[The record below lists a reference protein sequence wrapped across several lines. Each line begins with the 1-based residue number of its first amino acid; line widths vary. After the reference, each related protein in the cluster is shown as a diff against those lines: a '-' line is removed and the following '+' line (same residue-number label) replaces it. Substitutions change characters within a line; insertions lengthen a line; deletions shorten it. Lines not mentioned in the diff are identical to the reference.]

1 MKELNELAKN
11 VHDRLEY
18 IEFMLRFRGWFSR
31 ADLTERFRLGEAA
44 ATRDIRLYKD
54 YAENNM
60 TLEPS
65 TKKYVLNESSFS
77 PLFDMRPQTALSKLR
92 TSKICEAL
100 GMAESDGVLCPP
112 RLTLPDVSII
122 SNITRAISSESEL
135 VIKYWSIKN
144 GASDKTLIPH
154 ALYDNG
160 VHWYM
165 RAFDLKHN
173 AFRDYALTRVEAAQ
187 VGFQNSNANAA
198 VSKDHQWNRMV
209 NLELIPHP
217 NRKNVKHS
225 ETVEHDFNMTD
236 GFFSVRVRAVV
247 AGYWLHHWSI
257 DCTEDHSLEG
267 YEYQLWL
274 RNHNTLYDVNSRKI
288 APGLSDYHKKNQ
300 TNL

>member
-1 MKELNELAKN
+1 MKELSELAKN

-54 YAENNM
+54 YAEDNM

-65 TKKYVLNESSFS
+65 TKRYVLNESSFS
-77 PLFDMRPQTALSKLR
+77 PLFDMRAQTALSKLR

-112 RLTLPDVSII
+112 RLTLPDVNII
-122 SNITRAISSESEL
+122 SNITRAISSGSTL
-135 VIKYWSIKN
+135 NTAYWSIKN

-154 ALYDNG
+154 ALFDNG

-165 RAFDLKHN
+165 RAFDPRHN
-173 AFRDYALTRVEAAQ
+173 EFRSYALTRIEDAKVAT
-187 VGFQNSNANAA
+187 QNTDINAA
-198 VSKDHQWNRMV
+198 TSKDHQWNRMV
-209 NLELIPHP
+209 NLELAPHP
-217 NRKNVKHS
+217 NRKNVAS
-225 ETVEHDFNMTD
+225 PETVEHDFNMD
-236 GFFSVRVRAVV
+236 EGFFSVSVRAVV
-247 AGYWLHHWSI
+247 AGYWLHHWSV

-274 RNHNTLYDVNSRKI
+274 KNHNTLYDVDSRKI
-288 APGLSDYHKKNQ
+288 APGLSDYN
-300 TNL
+300 NND

>member
-1 MKELNELAKN
+1 MKELSELAKN

-31 ADLTERFRLGEAA
+31 ADLTERFKLGEAA

-60 TLEPS
+60 LLEAS
-65 TKKYVLNESSFS
+65 SKKYVLNESSFS
-77 PLFDMRPQTALSKLR
+77 PLFDMRAQTALSKLR
-92 TSKICEAL
+92 TSNICEAL
-100 GMAESDGVLCPP
+100 GMDEFDGVLCPP
-112 RLTLPDVSII
+112 RLTLPHVNII
-122 SNITRAISSESEL
+122 SNITRAISSQSEL
-135 VIKYWSIKN
+135 VTKYWSIRN
-144 GASDKTLIPH
+144 GVSDKTLIPH

-165 RAFDLKHN
+165 RAFDPKHD
-173 AFRDYALTRVEAAQ
+173 AFRDYALTRIEEAK
-187 VGFQNSNANAA
+187 VGSPNLNVNAT

-217 NRKNVKHS
+217 NRKNVAHP
-225 ETVEHDFNMTD
+225 ETVERDFNMVA
-236 GFFSVRVRAVV
+236 GVFNVRVRAVV

-257 DCTEDHSLEG
+257 DCTEDHSLKG

-288 APGLSDYHKKNQ
+288 APGLSDYHKKD
-300 TNL
+300 

>member
-54 YAENNM
+54 YSEDNM

-65 TKKYVLNESSFS
+65 TKRYVLNESSFS
-77 PLFDMRPQTALSKLR
+77 PLFDMRAQTALSKLR

-112 RLTLPDVSII
+112 RLTLPDVSVI
-122 SNITRAISSESEL
+122 SNITRAISSGSTL
-135 VIKYWSIKN
+135 ITAYWSIKN
-144 GASDKTLIPH
+144 GASDKILSPH
-154 ALYDNG
+154 ALFDNG

-165 RAFDLKHN
+165 RAFDPRHN
-173 AFRDYALTRVEAAQ
+173 EFRSYALTRIKDAKVAI
-187 VGFQNSNANAA
+187 QNTDMNA
-198 VSKDHQWNRMV
+198 VTSKDHQWNRMV
-209 NLELIPHP
+209 NLELVPHP
-217 NRKNVKHS
+217 NRKNVAS
-225 ETVEHDFNMTD
+225 PETVEHDFSMDN
-236 GFFSVRVRAVV
+236 GFFSVSVRAVV
-247 AGYWLHHWSI
+247 AGYWLHHWSV

-274 RNHNTLYDVNSRKI
+274 KNHNTLYDVDSRKI
-288 APGLSDYHKKNQ
+288 APGLSDYN
-300 TNL
+300 NNV